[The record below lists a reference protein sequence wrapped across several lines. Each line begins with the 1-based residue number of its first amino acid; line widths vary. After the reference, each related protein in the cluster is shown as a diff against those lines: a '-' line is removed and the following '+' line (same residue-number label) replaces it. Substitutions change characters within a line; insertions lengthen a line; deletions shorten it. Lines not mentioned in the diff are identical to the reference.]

1 MSISTDVPSF
11 AKNIVNSAK
20 GVSFDIESGKKLINV
35 TVSNDKVSSK
45 PAVVRKGTTYYSGK
59 GVTHCDLYMYAMD
72 SKQRKIKLNHTSKLN
87 RLMVYKLDKADKKNK
102 LVSFPSV
109 LYALKI
115 YTSYKISKGSTI
127 DMLDQ
132 NYGRGTTIDDVSAGN
147 KSLRFHESQHSGFSL
162 RFLNSNAV
170 PDINLTQ
177 GMLKVDVQKNVLS
190 FFSDFNSFQRKFNFH
205 MEYDVD
211 CVGTIPDFCS
221 KLETRNP
228 D

>member
-1 MSISTDVPSF
+1 
-11 AKNIVNSAK
+11 
-20 GVSFDIESGKKLINV
+20 
-35 TVSNDKVSSK
+35 
-45 PAVVRKGTTYYSGK
+45 
-59 GVTHCDLYMYAMD
+59 
-72 SKQRKIKLNHTSKLN
+72 
-87 RLMVYKLDKADKKNK
+87 MVYKLDKADKKNK
-102 LVSFPSV
+102 LVSFPFV

-211 CVGTIPDFCS
+211 CVGTIPDFCL